1 MPGDGLPD
9 RCNSESLILHFRLN
23 QDKASVPEL
32 DNAEILESPQQSEAT
47 LPEPRWPA
55 IAAFVTAWL
64 CPATSARCM
73 RPR

>member
-47 LPEPRWPA
+47 LPEPR
-55 IAAFVTAWL
+55 
-64 CPATSARCM
+64 
-73 RPR
+73 